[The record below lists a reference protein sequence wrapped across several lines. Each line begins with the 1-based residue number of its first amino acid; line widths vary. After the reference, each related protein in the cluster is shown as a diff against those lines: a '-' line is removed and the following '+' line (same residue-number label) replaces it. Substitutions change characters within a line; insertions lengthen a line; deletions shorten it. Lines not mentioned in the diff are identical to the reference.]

1 MRAPLAA
8 VLALALVGAQSPAWS
23 KPGKA
28 TQDAPQQEDARARE
42 LYKQGDRAYAEG
54 RYKEALEKFQA
65 AHRLS
70 GRPLLLFNIGNAL
83 ERLGRFEKAA
93 DTLEKYTSYAEKSE
107 LDVLEKR
114 IANLRKRAEA
124 ERKRIEEAK
133 ARERER
139 EDERLEKQLD
149 ARESK
154 QTPGHERPASMQP
167 EKSSLPWILIGAGG
181 AAIGAGAVFGVMALG
196 ARSDQDAA
204 CKDVSGQRLCSGDAK
219 DAIDRDKRY
228 SLFADIGF
236 GLGAVAAGAG
246 AYLLFTAPKGDERP
260 TTALG
265 ARTLAGGGEV
275 SIVGSF

>member
-8 VLALALVGAQSPAWS
+8 VLALALMGVGTPAWS
-23 KPGKA
+23 KPSKGGKP
-28 TQDAPQQEDARARE
+28 APEQEDSRARE

-83 ERLGRFEKAA
+83 ERLGRFEEAA
-93 DTLEKYTSYAEKSE
+93 DTLEKYTSYAEKGE
-107 LDVLEKR
+107 VDVLEKR
-114 IANLRKRAEA
+114 ITNLRKRAEK
-124 ERKRIEEAK
+124 EKQRIEEAK

-139 EDERLEKQLD
+139 EDARLEKELAERD
-149 ARESK
+149 AK
-154 QTPGHERPASMQP
+154 QKSGSAKPEAKEP
-167 EKSSLPWILIGAGG
+167 EKSSVPWILIGAGG

-228 SLFADIGF
+228 SLLADIGF
-236 GLGAVAAGAG
+236 GVGAIAAGAG
-246 AYLLFTAPKGDERP
+246 AYLLFTAPKGGEQP
-260 TTALG
+260 ATALG
-265 ARTLAGGGEV
+265 ARARAGGGEV
-275 SIVGSF
+275 SIVGRF